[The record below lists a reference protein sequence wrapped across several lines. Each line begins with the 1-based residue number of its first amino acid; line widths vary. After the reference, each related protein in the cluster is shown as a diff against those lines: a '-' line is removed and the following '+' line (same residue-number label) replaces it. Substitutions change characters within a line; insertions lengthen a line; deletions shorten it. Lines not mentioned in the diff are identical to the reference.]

1 MADYQR
7 KDRYYRKAKEQGLP
21 SRASFKIEEILK
33 KYSLV
38 QAGDIALDLGAAPG
52 GWTVMLARAVG
63 PQGRVFA
70 IDLQP
75 LAKPPGQNVLFLQA
89 DMQSSEAEDWLKKNL
104 QDTRV
109 TSVFSDMSPK
119 LTGITFKDDYDS
131 YELCLLALRTARQ
144 WLKSGGGFVAKI
156 FPGAEFHDFIKTL
169 RQEFTAVKT
178 VEPDSSRKTSREVY
192 LVATG
197 FKNSKFQHD

>member
-1 MADYQR
+1 MGSYQ
-7 KDRYYRKAKEQGLP
+7 KQDKYYRKAKEQGLP

-70 IDLQP
+70 VDLQP

-89 DMQSSEAEDWLKKNL
+89 DMQSSEAEGWLKKNL
-104 QDTRV
+104 QNSRV
-109 TSVFSDMSPK
+109 TAVFSDMSPK

-197 FKNSKFQHD
+197 FKNSKSQPD